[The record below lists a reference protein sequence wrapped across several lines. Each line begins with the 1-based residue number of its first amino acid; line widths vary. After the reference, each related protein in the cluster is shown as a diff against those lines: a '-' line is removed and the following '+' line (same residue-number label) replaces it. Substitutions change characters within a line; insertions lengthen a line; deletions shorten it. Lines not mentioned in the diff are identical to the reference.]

1 MTANPLAL
9 LADVI
14 PAKARKYVY
23 AIVAT
28 ALFVYSL
35 WEVSG
40 GDVKSFG
47 IALGSALVTALAA
60 ANTPAAPAEV
70 AEKAV
75 ELIEEHD
82 PVLAAEVAEDEGV
95 DPEARYDG
103 HAGA

>member
-1 MTANPLAL
+1 VNVNPLSL

-23 AIVAT
+23 AVVAT

-40 GDVKSFG
+40 GDIKSFL
-47 IALGSALVTALAA
+47 IALGSAAVTALAA

-70 AEKAV
+70 AEAAV
-75 ELIEEHD
+75 EMIEDVEND
-82 PVLAAEVAEDEGV
+82 V
-95 DPEARYDG
+95 DLRPFNDYDL
-103 HAGA
+103 

>member
-1 MTANPLAL
+1 MNVNPLSL

-23 AIVAT
+23 AVVAT

-40 GDVKSFG
+40 GDVKSFL
-47 IALGSALVTALAA
+47 IALGSAAVTALAA

-70 AEKAV
+70 AEAAV
-75 ELIEEHD
+75 EMIVE
-82 PVLAAEVAEDEGV
+82 AEADLDAERGL
-95 DPEARYDG
+95 
-103 HAGA
+103 